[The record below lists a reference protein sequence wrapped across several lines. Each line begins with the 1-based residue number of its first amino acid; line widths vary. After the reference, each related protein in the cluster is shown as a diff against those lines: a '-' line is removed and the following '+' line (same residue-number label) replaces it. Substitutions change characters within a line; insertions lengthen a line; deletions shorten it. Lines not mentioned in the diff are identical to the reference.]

1 LRLAASAAATDADA
15 VRIRS
20 QLLALVVALVVPIAL
35 LAGATLVQLQSVQRH
50 EQEERLRERVTALRL
65 ALDSQM
71 EAGLSILAR
80 LAEDRSASGERVDQS
95 DAAALFAS
103 QPLWR
108 SITLQAVDAAI
119 PAWRLSRDARDEP
132 PVPASVIDAVQRA
145 GAAHVSGLLG
155 DAAGQHRSYL
165 AVPVRQPGG
174 AGSVLVVSIAD
185 SEWVAFL
192 RRYAVPGP
200 STVTLTDPD
209 GRVAARTLEHDLWVG
224 QRSPAQFRQATH
236 GQDDG
241 VLTVRSLDGTPYF
254 SAFSR
259 MRSTGW
265 VLASGIPVTVLD
277 GTVRKTTL
285 VTVVSLAAAT
295 IAALLLA
302 AVISNRIAGAMTGVL
317 EMAAG
322 IAGGEQHASD
332 PRLENVEADTVRQKV
347 QEAAE
352 ARRSRDE
359 AQARA
364 LASESRAR
372 SIAEAASRSKDQY
385 IAMLGHELRNPLSAI
400 ASAAEVL
407 ARPDA
412 AEAERARATEVVRRQ
427 ARHLRRMV
435 DDLLDATRLGSGKL
449 RIERVP
455 VELSRLARHVLDHF
469 VAAGRGSGLAI
480 DLRTEPVW
488 VEGDEVRLEQVL
500 ANLLDNACKYT
511 PPGGR
516 VRLDVRADGDA
527 ALLAVSDDGPGLEP
541 ELLPRVFDSFAQGSR
556 PIDRAAGGVGLG
568 LAIVRQIVALHGGE
582 VGAANGGELGGS
594 VFTVR
599 LARCAPPAAEAA
611 AAAAA
616 PPARALRVLIVEDN
630 ADSREM
636 LAALLE
642 MEGHAVDTAADGPAG
657 LEAIRREAPDL
668 ALVDLGLPGL
678 DGHALAAAARAAG
691 ATTRLFALTGYNT
704 EADRESAARAGFHG
718 FLVKPLDPQAL
729 QALLV
734 AHGLAPQP
742 AAHDG

>member
-1 LRLAASAAATDADA
+1 M
-15 VRIRS
+15 RIRS

-65 ALDSQM
+65 ALDAQIES
-71 EAGLSILAR
+71 GLSILAR
-80 LAEDRSASGERVDQS
+80 LADDGGAGGDRVDRS

-108 SITLQAVDAAI
+108 SITLQSDDAAT
-119 PAWRLSRDARDEP
+119 PLWRLSRDARDEP
-132 PVPASVIDAVQRA
+132 PVPASVIDAVRRSGTAQ
-145 GAAHVSGLLG
+145 VSGLLG
-155 DAAGQHRSYL
+155 DAAGRHRSYL
-165 AVPVRQPGG
+165 AVPVHQPGG
-174 AGSVLVVSIAD
+174 SGSVLVVSIAD

-209 GRVAARTLEHDLWVG
+209 GRVAARTLEHELWVG

-236 GQDDG
+236 GQEDG
-241 VLTVRSLDGTPYF
+241 VLTVRGLDGTPYF

-265 VLASGIPVTVLD
+265 VLASGIPVSVLD

-322 IAGGEQHASD
+322 IAGGEDETAD
-332 PRLENVEADTVRQKV
+332 PRLQQVDADTVRQKV

-407 ARPDA
+407 ARPDGA
-412 AEAERARATEVVRRQ
+412 QAERTRATEVVRRQ
-427 ARHLRRMV
+427 TRHLRKMV

-455 VELSRLARHVLDHF
+455 VELSRLARHVLEHF

-480 DLRTEPVW
+480 ELRAEPVW
-488 VEGDEVRLEQVL
+488 VEGDEVRLEQVI

-516 VRLDVRADGDA
+516 VRLDVRAEGDI
-527 ALLAVSDDGPGLEP
+527 ALLAVADDGPGLEP

-568 LAIVRQIVALHGGE
+568 LAIVRQIVGLHGGE
-582 VGAANGGELGGS
+582 VAAANGGELGGS

-599 LARCAPPAAEAA
+599 LARCAPPPAGEVPMDASTAA
-611 AAAAA
+611 
-616 PPARALRVLIVEDN
+616 RRLRVLIVEDN
-630 ADSREM
+630 PDSREM

-642 MEGHAVDTAADGPAG
+642 MEGHAVDTAADGPTG
-657 LEAIRREAPDL
+657 LEAIRREAHDL

-704 EADRESAARAGFHG
+704 EADREAATRAGFHG
-718 FLVKPLDPQAL
+718 YLVKPLDPAAL

-742 AAHDG
+742 AAQDG

>member
-1 LRLAASAAATDADA
+1 M
-15 VRIRS
+15 RIRS

-65 ALDSQM
+65 ALDSQV
-71 EAGLSILAR
+71 ESSLSVLAR
-80 LAEDRSASGERVDQS
+80 LAEDRGAGGELVDRS

-108 SITLQAVDAAI
+108 SITLLAA
-119 PAWRLSRDARDEP
+119 PGAPPLWRLSRDAPDEA
-132 PVPASVIDAVQRA
+132 PVPATVVEGVRES
-145 GAAHVSGLLG
+145 GAAFVSGLLG
-155 DAAGQHRSYL
+155 DGETGHRSYI
-165 AVPVRQPGG
+165 AVPVQPG
-174 AGSVLVVSIAD
+174 GSVLVVTVGD
-185 SEWVAFL
+185 HEWIAFL

-200 STVTLTDPD
+200 GTVTLSDRD
-209 GRVAARTLEHDLWVG
+209 GRIVARTLDHEVWVG
-224 QRSPAQFRQATH
+224 EASPPQFRQATH

-241 VLTVRSLDGTPYF
+241 MLTGRSLDGTPYF

-259 MRSTGW
+259 LRSTGW
-265 VLASGIPVTVLD
+265 VLASGVPVAVLD

-295 IAALLLA
+295 VAALLLA
-302 AVISNRIAGAMTGVL
+302 AVISNRIAGAMSGVL

-322 IAGGEQHASD
+322 IAGGDDDAAD
-332 PRLENVEADTVRQKV
+332 ARLSQVDADTVRQKV

-352 ARRSRDE
+352 ARRARDE

-407 ARPDA
+407 AWPHSAPGD
-412 AEAERARATEVVRRQ
+412 RARATEVVHRQ
-427 ARHLRRMV
+427 TRHLRRMV
-435 DDLLDATRLGSGKL
+435 DDLLDATRLASGKL
-449 RIERVP
+449 SIDRRP
-455 VELSRLARHVLDHF
+455 VELSALARHVLDHF
-469 VAAGRGSGLAI
+469 EAAGRGSELAI
-480 DLRTEPVW
+480 ELRAEPVW
-488 VEGDEVRLEQVL
+488 VEGDEVRLEQVV

-511 PPGGR
+511 PAGGR
-516 VRLDVRADGDA
+516 VRLAVRAEA
-527 ALLAVSDDGPGLEP
+527 AQALIVVADDGPGLEP
-541 ELLPRVFDSFAQGSR
+541 ELLPRVFDSFSQGSR
-556 PIDRAAGGVGLG
+556 PIDRASGGVGLG

-582 VGAANGGELGGS
+582 VDAANGGELGGS

-599 LARCAPPAAEAA
+599 LARCPAPERHGAPAL
-611 AAAAA
+611 AA
-616 PPARALRVLIVEDN
+616 PAGRPLRVLIVEDN
-630 ADSREM
+630 SDSREM
-636 LAALLE
+636 LAALLQL
-642 MEGHAVDTAADGPAG
+642 EGHAVSTAADGPSG
-657 LEAIRREAPDL
+657 LEAIRREVPDL

-678 DGHALAAAARAAG
+678 DGHALAAAARAGG

-704 EADRESAARAGFHG
+704 EADRDAAARAGFDG
-718 FLVKPLDPQAL
+718 YLVKPLDPAAL

-734 AHGLAPQP
+734 DHGLAPQP
-742 AAHDG
+742 APQES